1 MTALLNWRVWAA
13 ALIAAA
19 LAFTHFTA
27 YRSGKANVRAA
38 WDAEKVVQLQNLKV
52 ANDENR
58 KLESKRQSA
67 VIAAQSA
74 AVGRMADLRAGAD
87 RAGAERDRLRDA
99 IRATGAD
106 LPSRAPDAVRQYAT
120 TSGQLLTE
128 CSAAYADVASKA
140 DGHASDSLMLQQA
153 WPQN

>member
-13 ALIAAA
+13 ALIVAA
-19 LAFTHFTA
+19 LAFTHFTG
-27 YRSGKANVRAA
+27 YRAGKAAVRAA
-38 WDAEKVVQLQNLKV
+38 WDAEKVTQLQNLKA

-67 VIAAQSA
+67 VVAAQSA

-99 IRATGAD
+99 IRTTGAD
-106 LPSRAPDAVRQYAT
+106 LPSRAPDAVRQYAINAA
-120 TSGQLLTE
+120 GLLAS
-128 CSAAYADVASKA
+128 CSEKYSELARDADAVWSERQTLI
-140 DGHASDSLMLQQA
+140 DA
-153 WPQN
+153 WPQ